1 MRSSWDDEE
10 AQLGIQLELTV
21 TSIPSNPN
29 VLNRTFPGGTDPG
42 GLLNLRVDEKVDI
55 FLKNNKKK
63 NKQKRLSFSWLARCL
78 LMIARLACE
87 GEQICQNLLQ
97 NFNLPLKV

>member
-29 VLNRTFPGGTDPG
+29 VLNRTFPGGTGPG

-55 FLKNNKKK
+55 F
-63 NKQKRLSFSWLARCL
+63 
-78 LMIARLACE
+78 
-87 GEQICQNLLQ
+87 
-97 NFNLPLKV
+97 

>member
-1 MRSSWDDEE
+1 MRTSWDDEE

-29 VLNRTFPGGTDPG
+29 VWNRTFPGGTDPG

-55 FLKNNKKK
+55 F
-63 NKQKRLSFSWLARCL
+63 
-78 LMIARLACE
+78 
-87 GEQICQNLLQ
+87 
-97 NFNLPLKV
+97 